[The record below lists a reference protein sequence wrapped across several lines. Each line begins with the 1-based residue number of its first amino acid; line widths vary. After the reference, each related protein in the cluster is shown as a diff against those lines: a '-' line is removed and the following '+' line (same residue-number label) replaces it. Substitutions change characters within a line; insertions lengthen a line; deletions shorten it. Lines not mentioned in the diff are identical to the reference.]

1 MLNEEGLDTSRNS
14 GYINVVPI
22 ARGKSEVS

>member
-1 MLNEEGLDTSRNS
+1 MLSEEGLDTNRNS

-22 ARGKSEVS
+22 AKGKSEVS